1 MQRASTDVFFRRTL
15 PKQQNNREE
24 INAELVKDTWHI
36 RKAIAKDIPLQDIPQ
51 GAGSGWRYRRP
62 HTLGKSK
69 ANAVLQRDEEQELEK
84 KIDTVAPEDRF
95 RTSATVNETTGIGGS
110 ICDVAVR

>member
-1 MQRASTDVFFRRTL
+1 MNRR
-15 PKQQNNREE
+15 QNT
-24 INAELVKDTWHI
+24 KD
-36 RKAIAKDIPLQDIPQ
+36 KSNSKD
-51 GAGSGWRYRRP
+51 
-62 HTLGKSK
+62 H
-69 ANAVLQRDEEQELEK
+69 LQRNEEQELEK